1 MNDSKLPSKICEPKN
16 FSELQ
21 QPHKIG
27 SCDQGAESNDQK
39 FRSYGIWISN
49 NHKWERV
56 FGGEIKD
63 E

>member
-1 MNDSKLPSKICEPKN
+1 MFYLLVGILKII
-16 FSELQ
+16 SISVQ